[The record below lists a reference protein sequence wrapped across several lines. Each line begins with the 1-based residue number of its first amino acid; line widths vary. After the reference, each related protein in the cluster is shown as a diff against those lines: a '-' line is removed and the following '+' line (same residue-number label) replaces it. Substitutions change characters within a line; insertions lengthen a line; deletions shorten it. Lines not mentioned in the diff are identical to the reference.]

1 MVKSTISKGS
11 SPLDKWR
18 QQKDKVLEA
27 DAVESEE
34 PAADTAFSPKKS
46 PTLHGASSPLQG
58 SSGDLKYMPI
68 EAPPPKGETT
78 MVPIQAPPPKGE
90 ATLIQGE
97 SRRQSTDPAM
107 VPGQTPQSKGKA
119 TLIQGESR
127 RRQSADPKWG
137 TSKGPPPKGKA
148 TLIQGESRRRQS
160 ADPKWGTSK
169 GPPTKDEAKMMPGE
183 SRRRQSAEP
192 GWSTSKAPPPKDEPT
207 MVPGESRSSQ
217 SAEPRWSTSKAPP
230 AKGEATMIPG
240 ESRSTQ
246 SAEPAWQTSK
256 APPPKGEATMI
267 PGESRRQSAETDMP
281 PTQGPAPKDG
291 TTTEHIPPTLEHP
304 TDSHPDPDREPAFMA
319 MPDPSDEPEGGSHTN
334 HEATVKNFIEDLR
347 SVASAQGMDFSIIQ
361 PDGMKFDFFADSKAL
376 RVTFTGR
383 EQTVDRIIVREIPP
397 AANRDMRNV
406 DTHKPPS
413 LLGSGSPRRRMLE
426 WESRE
431 SGQRQR
437 NAKFDVATIRDANS
451 GALDWEEPLTLKEIE
466 TLTPDSQIAMEA
478 QYFDADE
485 GRNWLIKLIN
495 SMPAPADGTAP
506 GAPGRELTP
515 VGAMRLVMVLVNCL
529 RSITEH

>member
-1 MVKSTISKGS
+1 
-11 SPLDKWR
+11 
-18 QQKDKVLEA
+18 
-27 DAVESEE
+27 
-34 PAADTAFSPKKS
+34 
-46 PTLHGASSPLQG
+46 
-58 SSGDLKYMPI
+58 
-68 EAPPPKGETT
+68 
-78 MVPIQAPPPKGE
+78 
-90 ATLIQGE
+90 
-97 SRRQSTDPAM
+97 
-107 VPGQTPQSKGKA
+107 
-119 TLIQGESR
+119 
-127 RRQSADPKWG
+127 
-137 TSKGPPPKGKA
+137 
-148 TLIQGESRRRQS
+148 
-160 ADPKWGTSK
+160 
-169 GPPTKDEAKMMPGE
+169 
-183 SRRRQSAEP
+183 
-192 GWSTSKAPPPKDEPT
+192 
-207 MVPGESRSSQ
+207 
-217 SAEPRWSTSKAPP
+217 
-230 AKGEATMIPG
+230 
-240 ESRSTQ
+240 
-246 SAEPAWQTSK
+246 
-256 APPPKGEATMI
+256 MI